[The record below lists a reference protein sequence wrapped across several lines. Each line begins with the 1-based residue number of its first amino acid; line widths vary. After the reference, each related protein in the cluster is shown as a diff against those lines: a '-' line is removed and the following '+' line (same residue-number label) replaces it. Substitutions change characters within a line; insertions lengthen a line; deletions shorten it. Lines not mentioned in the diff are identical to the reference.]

1 MGGNPYCAIQR
12 IPLPVPGTHCF
23 TLTLAYPFLPILPR
37 PQVRLAKHVAV
48 GCMND
53 VVHAYQPTGHKSWSL
68 YLPAHILAMQRM
80 EVVGQRMTK
89 ALIVALANG
98 GCGGVPVFLVGSAWH
113 SCTPYR
119 WACTAPC
126 VS

>member
-1 MGGNPYCAIQR
+1 MDPFPPPLIDKYLFILALTFSV
-12 IPLPVPGTHCF
+12 LPV
-23 TLTLAYPFLPILPR
+23 LPPA
-37 PQVRLAKHVAV
+37 QVRLAKHVAV

-98 GCGGVPVFLVGSAWH
+98 GCG
-113 SCTPYR
+113 
-119 WACTAPC
+119 C
-126 VS
+126 VSCASVLS